1 MPNFE
6 YKGIAGEG
14 NKYTEGI
21 IAAVN
26 QDEAAFL
33 LREKKI
39 IITSL
44 NISKGQKVAKKKD
57 GGFLNSDFITGK
69 IKPKEI
75 VLFTKKLSTM
85 TRAGLQIL
93 DSLKMTSDQVENK
106 KLKKIVNTI
115 VLDLEGGTELSVCFQ
130 KHSKV
135 FDNIYI
141 NMIKAGLASGKLDI
155 FLEKLVGIL
164 EKREKI
170 KSQIK
175 SAMFYPIIL
184 ISMAILITIFMLIQV
199 VPTFENM
206 YKSMNV
212 ELPVPTQMIISASQF
227 VGGLGGLTTLI
238 IILLS
243 FS

>member
-69 IKPKEI
+69 IKPKE
-75 VLFTKKLSTM
+75 M
-85 TRAGLQIL
+85 YYLQ
-93 DSLKMTSDQVENK
+93 KNYQ
-106 KLKKIVNTI
+106 
-115 VLDLEGGTELSVCFQ
+115 Q
-130 KHSKV
+130 
-135 FDNIYI
+135 
-141 NMIKAGLASGKLDI
+141 
-155 FLEKLVGIL
+155 
-164 EKREKI
+164 
-170 KSQIK
+170 
-175 SAMFYPIIL
+175 
-184 ISMAILITIFMLIQV
+184 
-199 VPTFENM
+199 
-206 YKSMNV
+206 
-212 ELPVPTQMIISASQF
+212 
-227 VGGLGGLTTLI
+227 
-238 IILLS
+238 
-243 FS
+243 